1 MTDETNSEIQSN
13 SSSEGEET
21 INILE
26 MTAHFKEV
34 LEKKEEQYND
44 LAKRHN
50 SLYKTMIVA
59 YTILKLTDDFLEQID
74 FGNQLNAFVS
84 LHRNIEWARSELS
97 SKIHSYLP
105 DEGEEEGDLVIH
117 LQSDI

>member
-1 MTDETNSEIQSN
+1 MTDETNSN
-13 SSSEGEET
+13 TSSDGEET

-74 FGNQLNAFVS
+74 FGDNLNAFVS
-84 LHRNIEWARSELS
+84 LHRNIEWARSECS

-105 DEGEEEGDLVIH
+105 DEGEEEQDIFI
-117 LQSDI
+117 QINSD